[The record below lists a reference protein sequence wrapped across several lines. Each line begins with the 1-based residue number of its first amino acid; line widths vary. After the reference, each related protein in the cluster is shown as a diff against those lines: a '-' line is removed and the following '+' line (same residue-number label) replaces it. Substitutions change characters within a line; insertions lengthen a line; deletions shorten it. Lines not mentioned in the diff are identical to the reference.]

1 MGADTWG
8 SVEVPIFGQALIRPF
23 REHHIDPT
31 AICRHDV
38 IETNGDN
45 CMVTLPFLGAAAY
58 MCMTTDDL
66 AGANRHVYL
75 SSVYL
80 LFMCIFVSL
89 TNQIHSWSHQRHVPG
104 WVAALQKMH
113 IVLPKRHHRVH
124 HVSPHDTYYCITT
137 GWLNYPLEKIAFW
150 ETFERVISALTGT
163 QPREDDLGWAA
174 KTK

>member
-1 MGADTWG
+1 ML
-8 SVEVPIFGQALIRPF
+8 SVAVAR
-23 REHHIDPT
+23 
-31 AICRHDV
+31 V
-38 IETNGDN
+38 
-45 CMVTLPFLGAAAY
+45 
-58 MCMTTDDL
+58 
-66 AGANRHVYL
+66 VY
-75 SSVYL
+75 
-80 LFMCIFVSL
+80 
-89 TNQIHSWSHQRHVPG
+89 P
-104 WVAALQKMH
+104 QKMH